1 MNGMNYLMNT
11 YNRFPVVFDHGEGA
25 RIWDK
30 NGKSYLDF
38 TSGIAVN
45 VLGHSHPKLVETIK
59 TQAEKLI
66 HCSNLYWTE
75 PQIELAKLLGEN
87 TLKGKVFFVNSG
99 TEANETAI
107 KIARKYGKKKDK
119 NKYKILSAH
128 DSFHG
133 RTLGSLT
140 ATGQPK
146 YQEDFKPLVD
156 GFDYFEF
163 NNIDSLKQ
171 KISNEVCAVILEP
184 VQGESGIIPA
194 TKDFLEAVRK
204 LCNEYEALLIFDEV
218 QCGMGRT
225 GKLFA
230 YQRYGVDPDILTVAK
245 GLGGGV
251 PIGAVV
257 VNKKADILEPGDH
270 GSTFGG
276 NPLACSAGVTVMRE
290 ILENN
295 LLEQVEKLGI
305 YLKKKLENLKEK
317 FPEHVKETRGIG
329 LMLGMELKEISAKDF
344 AKKCFEKGLLLV
356 PAGNNTVR
364 FLPPFVITEDDI
376 DQALEI
382 VKECFSEFE
391 NRESRSETR

>member
-1 MNGMNYLMNT
+1 MDGMNYLMNT
-11 YNRFPVVFDHGEGA
+11 YNRFPVTFDYGEGVW
-25 RIWDK
+25 IWDK
-30 NGKSYLDF
+30 DGKSYLDF

-45 VLGHSHPKLVETIK
+45 ILGHSYPRLVETVK
-59 TQAEKLI
+59 NQVEKLI

-75 PQIELAKLLGEN
+75 PQIKLAKLLSEN

-163 NNIDSLKQ
+163 NNVDSLKQ

-204 LCNEYEALLIFDEV
+204 LCDEYEALLIFDEV

-230 YQRYGVDPDILTVAK
+230 YQKYSVEPDILTVAK

-251 PIGAVV
+251 PIGAVI
-257 VNKKADILEPGDH
+257 VNEKADVLEPGDH

-276 NPLACSAGVTVMRE
+276 NPLACSAGTVVMKE

-295 LLEQVEKLGI
+295 LLEKVEKLGN

-317 FPEHVKETRGIG
+317 FPKYVKEVRGIG
-329 LMLGMELKEISAKDF
+329 LMLGVELKEISAKDF
-344 AKKCFEKGLLLV
+344 AKNCFEKGLLLV

-364 FLPPFVITEDDI
+364 FLPPFIITEYDI

-382 VKECFSEFE
+382 VENCFNEFNE
-391 NRESRSETR
+391 KRC

>member
-1 MNGMNYLMNT
+1 
-11 YNRFPVVFDHGEGA
+11 
-25 RIWDK
+25 
-30 NGKSYLDF
+30 
-38 TSGIAVN
+38 
-45 VLGHSHPKLVETIK
+45 
-59 TQAEKLI
+59 
-66 HCSNLYWTE
+66 
-75 PQIELAKLLGEN
+75 
-87 TLKGKVFFVNSG
+87 
-99 TEANETAI
+99 
-107 KIARKYGKKKDK
+107 
-119 NKYKILSAH
+119 
-128 DSFHG
+128 
-133 RTLGSLT
+133 
-140 ATGQPK
+140 
-146 YQEDFKPLVD
+146 
-156 GFDYFEF
+156 
-163 NNIDSLKQ
+163 
-171 KISNEVCAVILEP
+171 VILEP

-204 LCNEYEALLIFDEV
+204 LCNEYETLLIFDEV

-225 GKLFA
+225 GKLFT

-364 FLPPFVITEDDI
+364 FLPPFVITEEDI

-382 VKECFSEFE
+382 VEECFNEFE